1 VRISPRVWRQ
11 YRAVVVA
18 QLRHRREATTADRDA
33 DLRRLRDGY
42 QRRQQAS
49 EVISSSH

>member
-1 VRISPRVWRQ
+1 VRIPPRVWRQ

-18 QLRHRREATTADRDA
+18 QLRHRRETTADRDA